1 MQNLSKILYLAFL
14 KKLKRDI
21 VDKLDFRSQDFS
33 QTGKAMYELACEL
46 FPIPR
51 SITGQGFRDSL
62 EILNKTLGG
71 GILKFHSIKSG
82 TKVFDW
88 IVPDEWNV
96 KEAYIITPKGEK
108 ICDFKKHN
116 LHLLNYSEAIDQEI
130 ELEELQDHLYS
141 IEEMPDAI
149 PYVTSYYKRR
159 WGFCLTH
166 NERKKLKKGKY
177 KVYIDAKHDENGVL
191 DYADFILPSTQNS
204 KDEILI
210 STYLCHPSMANNEL
224 SGPVVAIF
232 LAKWLLSLKERRYNY
247 RFVIIPETIGSIVY
261 LSKHLEHLKKHVK
274 AGFVLSC
281 LGDDHTYSLI
291 HTPKE
296 NTLSDKVAL
305 HTLKNKE
312 NFKAFSFLDRGSDER
327 QYNAPLVNL
336 GIVGVCRTRYGDYDG
351 YHNSKDDLNF
361 ISEKGLMGGLQ
372 SMQEM
377 ILNLEIN
384 AVYENTI
391 VCEPNLGKR
400 GLYHTLSTAND
411 IPLACNFLAYCDGE
425 NDIIDIANILNMQ
438 AYEFKELLEKIKF
451 YGLVK

>member
-1 MQNLSKILYLAFL
+1 M
-14 KKLKRDI
+14 
-21 VDKLDFRSQDFS
+21 DKLDFRSQNFN
-33 QTGKAMYELACEL
+33 QTGKAMYELAKEL

-71 GILKFHSIKSG
+71 GIIKFHSIKSG

-96 KEAYIITPKGEK
+96 KEAYILTPEGEK

-116 LHLLNYSEAIDQEI
+116 LHLVNYSEAINKEI
-130 ELEELQDHLYS
+130 ELEELQNHLYS

-159 WGFCLTH
+159 WGFCITH

-177 KVYIDAKHDENGVL
+177 KVFIDTKHDKNGVL
-191 DYADFILPSTQNS
+191 NYADFILPSTQNS

-232 LAKWLLSLKERRYNY
+232 LAKWLLNLKERKYNY
-247 RFVIIPETIGSIVY
+247 RFVLIPETIGSIAY

-281 LGDDHTYSLI
+281 LGDDKAYSLI

-336 GIVGVCRTRYGDYDG
+336 GIVGVCRSKYLEYKE
-351 YHNSKDDLNF
+351 YHTSKDDLNF
-361 ISEKGLMGGLQ
+361 ISSKGLSGGLRA
-372 SMQEM
+372 MEE
-377 ILNLEIN
+377 ILLNLEIN
-384 AVYENTI
+384 AVYENTL

-411 IPLACNFLAYCDGE
+411 IPLACNFLAYCDGQ
-425 NDIIDIANILNMQ
+425 NDLIDIANILNMQ
-438 AYEFKELLEKIKF
+438 AYEFKELLEKILAYK
-451 YGLVK
+451 LLRITH

>member
-1 MQNLSKILYLAFL
+1 M
-14 KKLKRDI
+14 
-21 VDKLDFRSQDFS
+21 DKLDFRSQNFN
-33 QTGKAMYELACEL
+33 QTGKAMYELAKEL

-71 GILKFHSIKSG
+71 GGIIKFHSIKSG

-96 KEAYIITPKGEK
+96 KEAYILTPEGEK

-116 LHLLNYSEAIDQEI
+116 LHLVNYSEAINKEI
-130 ELEELQDHLYS
+130 ELEELQNHLYS

-159 WGFCLTH
+159 WGFCITH

-177 KVYIDAKHDENGVL
+177 KVFIDTKHDKNGVL
-191 DYADFILPSTQNS
+191 NYADFILPSTQNS

-232 LAKWLLSLKERRYNY
+232 LAKWLLNLKERRYNY
-247 RFVIIPETIGSIVY
+247 RFVLIPETIGSIAY

-281 LGDDHTYSLI
+281 LGDDKAYSLI

-336 GIVGVCRTRYGDYDG
+336 GIVGVCRSKYLEYKE
-351 YHNSKDDLNF
+351 YHTSKDDLNF
-361 ISEKGLMGGLQ
+361 ISSKGLSGGLRA
-372 SMQEM
+372 MEE
-377 ILNLEIN
+377 ILLNLEIN
-384 AVYENTI
+384 AVYENTL

-411 IPLACNFLAYCDGE
+411 IPLACNFLAYCDGQ
-425 NDIIDIANILNMQ
+425 NDLIDIANILNMQ
-438 AYEFKELLEKIKF
+438 AYEFKELLEKILAYK
-451 YGLVK
+451 LLRITH

>member
-1 MQNLSKILYLAFL
+1 M
-14 KKLKRDI
+14 
-21 VDKLDFRSQDFS
+21 DKLDFRSQNFN
-33 QTGKAMYELACEL
+33 QTGKAMYELAKEL

-71 GILKFHSIKSG
+71 GIIKFHSIKSG

-96 KEAYIITPKGEK
+96 KEAYILTPEGEK

-116 LHLLNYSEAIDQEI
+116 LHLVNYSEAINKEI
-130 ELEELQDHLYS
+130 ELEELQKHLYS

-159 WGFCLTH
+159 WGFCITH

-177 KVYIDAKHDENGVL
+177 KVFIDTKHDKNGVL
-191 DYADFILPSTQNS
+191 NYADFILPSTQNS

-232 LAKWLLSLKERRYNY
+232 LAKWLLNLKERRYNY
-247 RFVIIPETIGSIVY
+247 RFVLIPETIGSIAY

-281 LGDDHTYSLI
+281 LGDDKAYSLI

-336 GIVGVCRTRYGDYDG
+336 GIVGVCRSKYLEYKE
-351 YHNSKDDLNF
+351 YHTSKDDLNF
-361 ISEKGLMGGLQ
+361 ISSKGLSGGLRA
-372 SMQEM
+372 MEE
-377 ILNLEIN
+377 ILLNLEIN
-384 AVYENTI
+384 AVYENTL

-411 IPLACNFLAYCDGE
+411 IPLACNFLAYCDGQ
-425 NDIIDIANILNMQ
+425 NDLIDIANILNMQ
-438 AYEFKELLEKIKF
+438 AYEFKELLEKILAYK
-451 YGLVK
+451 LLRITH

>member
-1 MQNLSKILYLAFL
+1 M

-88 IVPDEWNV
+88 IVPDEWNA

-108 ICDFKKHN
+108 ICNFKKHN

-425 NDIIDIANILNMQ
+425 NDIIDIANILNIQ

>member
-1 MQNLSKILYLAFL
+1 M
-14 KKLKRDI
+14 
-21 VDKLDFRSQDFS
+21 DKLDFRSQNFN
-33 QTGKAMYELACEL
+33 QTGKAMYELAKEL

-71 GILKFHSIKSG
+71 GIIKFHSIKSG

-96 KEAYIITPKGEK
+96 KEAYILTPEGEK

-116 LHLLNYSEAIDQEI
+116 LHLVNYSEAINKEI
-130 ELEELQDHLYS
+130 KLEELQKHLYS

-159 WGFCLTH
+159 WGFCITH

-177 KVYIDAKHDENGVL
+177 KVFIDTKHDKNGVL
-191 DYADFILPSTQNS
+191 NYADFILPSTQNS

-232 LAKWLLSLKERRYNY
+232 LAKWLLNLKERRYNY
-247 RFVIIPETIGSIVY
+247 RFVLIPETIGSIAY

-281 LGDDHTYSLI
+281 LGDDKAYSLI

-336 GIVGVCRTRYGDYDG
+336 GIVGVCRSKYLEYKE
-351 YHNSKDDLNF
+351 YHTSKDDLNF
-361 ISEKGLMGGLQ
+361 ISSKGLSGGLRA
-372 SMQEM
+372 MEE
-377 ILNLEIN
+377 ILLNLEIN
-384 AVYENTI
+384 AVYENTL

-411 IPLACNFLAYCDGE
+411 IPLACNFLAYCDGQ
-425 NDIIDIANILNMQ
+425 NDLIDIANILNMQ
-438 AYEFKELLEKIKF
+438 AYEFKELLEKILAYK
-451 YGLVK
+451 LLRITH

>member
-1 MQNLSKILYLAFL
+1 M
-14 KKLKRDI
+14 
-21 VDKLDFRSQDFS
+21 DKLDFRSQNFN
-33 QTGKAMYELACEL
+33 QTGKAMYELAKEL

-71 GILKFHSIKSG
+71 GIIKFHSIKSG

-96 KEAYIITPKGEK
+96 KEAYILTPEGEK

-116 LHLLNYSEAIDQEI
+116 LHLVNYSEAINKEI
-130 ELEELQDHLYS
+130 KLEELQKHLYS

-149 PYVTSYYKRR
+149 PYVTSYYKKR
-159 WGFCLTH
+159 WGFCITH

-177 KVYIDAKHDENGVL
+177 KVFIDAKHDKNGVL
-191 DYADFILPSTQNS
+191 NYADFILPSTQNS

-232 LAKWLLSLKERRYNY
+232 LAKWLLNLKERKYNY
-247 RFVIIPETIGSIVY
+247 RFVLIPETIGSIVY

-281 LGDDHTYSLI
+281 LGDDKAYSLI

-336 GIVGVCRTRYGDYDG
+336 GVVGICRTRYGDYEG
-351 YHNSKDDLNF
+351 YHTSKDDLNF
-361 ISEKGLMGGLQ
+361 ISPKGLSGGLKA
-372 SMQEM
+372 MEE
-377 ILNLEIN
+377 ILLNLEIN
-384 AVYENTI
+384 AVYENTL

-411 IPLACNFLAYCDGE
+411 IPLACNFLAYCDGQ

-438 AYEFKELLEKIKF
+438 AYEFKELLEKILAYK
-451 YGLVK
+451 LLRITH